1 MLAKICSFL
10 VDSTF
15 ATDWVSLKFEER
27 SEDKANFP
35 ERSEDKA
42 NFPETL
48 NNIFPSCARW
58 YKISETKFQS
68 QQTYLLSSFTSKFQ
82 LPWPAKPPS
91 LTASDSFVTYMNRL
105 QPLNRTLLIELPPLQ
120 VYQCPLSMCICRS
133 ELEESL
139 NFHSSFIAGGAANP
153 SYNDSIC
160 FQRHC
165 H

>member
-1 MLAKICSFL
+1 MDESGLTGLWCTHWNLIQNSLILAAKCVFMLAKICSFL

-15 ATDWVSLKFEER
+15 AADWVSLKFEER

-91 LTASDSFVTYMNRL
+91 LTASNSVVTYMYCDNTC
-105 QPLNRTLLIELPPLQ
+105 N
-120 VYQCPLSMCICRS
+120 LSKRKKQ
-133 ELEESL
+133 E
-139 NFHSSFIAGGAANP
+139 
-153 SYNDSIC
+153 
-160 FQRHC
+160 
-165 H
+165 